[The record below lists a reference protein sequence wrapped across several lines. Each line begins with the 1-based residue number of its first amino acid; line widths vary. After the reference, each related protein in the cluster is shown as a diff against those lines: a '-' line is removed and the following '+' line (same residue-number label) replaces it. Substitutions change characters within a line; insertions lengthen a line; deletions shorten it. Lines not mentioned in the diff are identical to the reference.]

1 MCRGSLLLAC
11 CISFLVLALAD
22 PAEADLVAWW
32 RLEEGS
38 GTAVKSEVDSPAKDA
53 TIVGGGSVAW
63 IDSDLAL
70 GANTSY
76 ALQFSGAG
84 GDFVQANTYTGI
96 GGNNPRSVTAWI
108 KTSEVSSNDTIVSW
122 GENATGNRFTVRE
135 NAGWGG
141 GQLRALRCEVQGG
154 FITGTA
160 EVSDGEWH
168 HVGVIF
174 DGGGTADVKMY
185 VDGKLDTPSNIGDLT
200 LDTDNSANTVAIGGW
215 PNGQRV
221 MIGLIDDVRIYDH
234 ALSDAEVGFAMTG
247 EPNPYAYSPSPADG
261 AIHEATWATFGW
273 SPGDLAD
280 SHDVYLGDSFDDVN
294 NATRDSEVYRG
305 NHTTLLYVAGFPG
318 YAYPNG
324 FVPGTTYYWRI
335 DEVSDT
341 NPDSPWKG
349 NVWSFSVPPHT
360 AWRPVPA
367 DGAKFI
373 DSDVVLSWTPGWGGL
388 MHTIYFAEDYE
399 TVKNAAGGV
408 PGMQTTHNPGP
419 LELGK
424 TYYWRVDEFDGAAT
438 HTGDVWSFTV
448 TTPTGGLKGMYYS
461 NRDLAGWP
469 VLVRMDSGIDF
480 DWGADSPEPN
490 TISADEFSVRWIGEL
505 EVAFSEPYTFYPHV
519 DNGVRLW
526 VDNKQIID
534 GWENPAVFEYK
545 SVGIDLVAGRRYSI
559 VMEYHERD
567 GTALARLS
575 WESPSTAKQII
586 PQAAFSPPM
595 RASRPKPPNG
605 ETDVRNMPVLSWL
618 AGDYAD
624 SHEVYLGTDEDAV
637 KNADKNSPEYKD
649 TRARGDESYDPGK
662 LAWATT
668 YYWRVD
674 EVNSADPDS
683 PWTGSVWSF
692 STGAFL
698 VVDDFEYYDDIDPAP
713 GEPGINRIFDK
724 WIDGY
729 GTTTNGA
736 LIGNAL
742 PPYAEQSVVHSGA
755 QSMNYAYDNTGKTSE
770 ATLTLVYPKDW
781 TEEGV
786 TKLSLWFIGDPG
798 NSPERMSVAL
808 DGTAVVYHDDL
819 NVTQI
824 DTWTEWVIDLTRFAG
839 VNLAN
844 VNTITIGFGTKNSPA
859 AGGTGQMYFDDI
871 RLYRPN

>member
-318 YAYPNG
+318 YAYPDG
-324 FVPGTTYYWRI
+324 FVPGTTYFWRI

-341 NPDSPWKG
+341 HPDSPWKG

>member
-1 MCRGSLLLAC
+1 MCRGSLLLAS
-11 CISFLVLALAD
+11 CISFLVLALTNA
-22 PAEADLVAWW
+22 AEADLVGWW

-53 TIVGGGSVAW
+53 TIVGGGSVDW
-63 IDSDLAL
+63 IDNDLAS

-76 ALQFSGAG
+76 ALQFSGTT
-84 GDFVQANTYTGI
+84 GDFVQANSYTGI

-108 KTSEVSSNDTIVSW
+108 KTSEVSSNDVIVSW
-122 GENATGNRFTVRE
+122 GANSTGNRFSVRE

-168 HVGVIF
+168 HVGVTF

-185 VDGKLDTPSNIGDLT
+185 VDGKLDIPSNIGDLI
-200 LDTDNSANTVAIGGW
+200 LDTDNTANTVAIGAW
-215 PNGQRV
+215 PTGARV

-234 ALSDAEVGFAMTG
+234 ALSDVEVGFAMTG
-247 EPNPYAYSPSPADG
+247 EPNPHAYSPDPADG
-261 AIHEATWATFGW
+261 VIHEAAWATLGW

-280 SHDVYLGDSFDDVN
+280 SHDVYLGDNFDDVN
-294 NATRDSEVYRG
+294 DGTRDSEVYRG

-318 YAYPNG
+318 YAYPDG
-324 FVPGTTYYWRI
+324 FVPGTTYFWRI

-341 NPDSPWKG
+341 HPDSPWKG
-349 NVWSFSVPPHT
+349 NIWSFSVPPYT
-360 AWRPVPA
+360 AWRSNPA
-367 DGAKFI
+367 DGARFI
-373 DSDVVLSWTPGWGGL
+373 DSDIILGWTPGWGGI
-388 MHTIYFAEDYE
+388 MHTIYFADDYE
-399 TVKNAAGGV
+399 TVKNATGGIM
-408 PGMQTTHNPGP
+408 GMQATYDPGP

-438 HTGDVWSFTV
+438 HTGDIWSFTV

-461 NRDLAGWP
+461 NRDLTGGP
-469 VLVRMDSGIDF
+469 VLVRVDGGINF
-480 DWGADSPEPN
+480 DWGADSPDPN

-526 VDNKQIID
+526 VDDQQIID

-545 SVGIDLVAGRRYSI
+545 SVGIDLVGGRRYSI
-559 VMEYHERD
+559 MMEYHERD
-567 GTALARLS
+567 GTALAQLS
-575 WESPSTAKQII
+575 WESPSMAKQII
-586 PQAAFSPPM
+586 PQAAFSPPT

-605 ETDVRNMPVLSWL
+605 ETDVRTMPVLTWL
-618 AGDYAD
+618 AGDDAD
-624 SHEVYLGTDEDAV
+624 SHEVYLGTHEDAV
-637 KNADKNSPEYKD
+637 KNADKNSPEHKD
-649 TRARGDESYDPGK
+649 TMIRGDESYDPGK

-674 EVNSADPDS
+674 EVNSANPDS
-683 PWTGSVWSF
+683 PWIGNVWTF
-692 STGAFL
+692 STGPFL

-713 GEPGINRIFDK
+713 GGPGVNRIFDK
-724 WIDGY
+724 WIDGF

-736 LIGNAL
+736 LVGNDL
-742 PPYAEQSVVHSGA
+742 PPYAEQTVVHGGA
-755 QSMNYAYDNTGKTSE
+755 QSMIYRYDNAGKTSE
-770 ATLTLVYPKDW
+770 STLTLVYPKDW

-786 TKLSLWFIGDPG
+786 TKLSLWFRGASG
-798 NSPERMSVAL
+798 NAADRIFVAL
-808 DGTAVVYHDDL
+808 GNAVVYHDDPAA
-819 NVTQI
+819 TQI
-824 DTWTEWVIDLTRFAG
+824 TGWNEWVIDLASFSVDLT
-839 VNLAN
+839 N

-859 AGGTGQMYFDDI
+859 AGGTGTMYFDDI
-871 RLYRPN
+871 RLVR